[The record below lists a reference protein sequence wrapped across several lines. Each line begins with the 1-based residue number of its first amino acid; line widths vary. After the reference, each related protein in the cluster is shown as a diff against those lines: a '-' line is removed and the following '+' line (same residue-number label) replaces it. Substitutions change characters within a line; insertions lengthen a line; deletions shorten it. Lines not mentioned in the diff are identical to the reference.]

1 MQFGQINFAIWKKY
15 ILQFGQIDFEIWTN
29 TILLLFEPSALSAD
43 KVVGLLPL
51 CPLPAVVML
60 CCLKIGGYDCD
71 DCDNDCDD
79 GYDEDHDNAC
89 DDGYDEDCDYG
100 YDDGY
105 DDNACG
111 DCDDD
116 CDEDIGNDC
125 DDCDDGCDDGYDED
139 HDNAYDDGCLC
150 LAHSFSP
157 YSSSSGSSSY
167 KNRLFNQSFMS
178 RKIKSNFKNRNNG

>member
-1 MQFGQINFAIWKKY
+1 MQFGQIVY
-15 ILQFGQIDFEIWTN
+15 EIWTN

-79 GYDEDHDNAC
+79 CDDDCDDCDNDCDDCDNDCDDGYDEDHDNAC
-89 DDGYDEDCDYG
+89 DDGYDEDCD
-100 YDDGY
+100 D
-105 DDNACG
+105 
-111 DCDDD
+111 
-116 CDEDIGNDC
+116 
-125 DDCDDGCDDGYDED
+125 CDDGYDEC
-139 HDNAYDDGCLC
+139 HDNNACDDGCLC

-167 KNRLFNQSFMS
+167 KSQLFNQSLLS
-178 RKIKSNFKNRNNG
+178 RKIKKYFFNKLKIWLKDTSHSSPWYSPATRVTL